1 MAGAE
6 ERATRSSSDGDGRIY
21 RLAVPVPKLT
31 YNLVISRRSCAVKAK
46 KCTKKRD
53 AGAELLFSS
62 SNLLFLTFPLPS
74 SSWFRK
80 VPNSLSTT
88 ASFFISDEK
97 VKNGQEI

>member
-6 ERATRSSSDGDGRIY
+6 ERATRSSSDRDGRIY

-53 AGAELLFSS
+53 TLAELLFSS
-62 SNLLFLTFPLPS
+62 SNLLFFD
-74 SSWFRK
+74 
-80 VPNSLSTT
+80 VPVAVVAVVS
-88 ASFFISDEK
+88 
-97 VKNGQEI
+97 